1 MDLSTLRASAR
12 SKADEQATGFI
23 DNTELDRFINQGYRY
38 VYGYL
43 VQQYQDFFIVKGTTG
58 NGGLISVLGGQ
69 NEYSLPTNM
78 YKLVRVERRN
88 LNDSNENNWRKL
100 PRLNLGNDQ
109 INDFY
114 PIREGRDQ
122 GFGFYI
128 AGDKIYLRP
137 LPSGPFDIRLWFI
150 PRTNTLTLATDVP
163 VLPEEYHELVAEFA
177 AIQMLRKSGEGIY
190 RESIEQ
196 FQLEMKSM
204 VDTSIHRNF
213 EPEQMIVSDDSDF
226 DRWVY

>member
-1 MDLSTLRASAR
+1 MDLSTLRDSAR
-12 SKADEQATGFI
+12 SKADEEATGFI
-23 DNTELDRFINQGYRY
+23 DNTELDRFINQGLRF
-38 VYGYL
+38 VFGNL
-43 VQQYQDFFIVKGTTG
+43 VQRFQDHFIVKGTNS
-58 NGGLISVLGGQ
+58 NGGAISVTQGQ
-69 NEYSLPTNM
+69 NEYDLPTTL

-88 LNDSNENNWRKL
+88 SNDSNENNWRKM

-122 GFGFYI
+122 GFGYFV
-128 AGDKIYLRP
+128 AGKKMYLRP
-137 LPSGPFDIRLWFI
+137 VPSGGFDLRLWFI
-150 PRTNTLTLATDVP
+150 PSVTALATGTDVP
-163 VLPEEYHELVAEFA
+163 EVPEEYHELIAEFA

-190 RESIEQ
+190 KESMDQ
-196 FQLEMKSM
+196 FQLELKSM
-204 VDTSIHRNF
+204 MDTAVHRTF